1 MRDVFMYAVAACVER
16 ATLALCEYA
25 AILSRL
31 WWRQLELLLVH
42 TLYLTF
48 VLTQPSS
55 SLAAFLP
62 LPLGYHSV
70 RIVYFD
76 L

>member
-1 MRDVFMYAVAACVER
+1 MYAVDACVER
-16 ATLALCEYA
+16 ATLAPCECA
-25 AILSRL
+25 ATLSRL

-42 TLYLTF
+42 ILYLTF

-62 LPLGYHSV
+62 LPLGYRSIHV
-70 RIVYFD
+70 VYFD